1 MSELKGREI
10 FPKPTPPKQTTAS
23 RATGHMDRAARLAK
37 TKKLKVAAAVSGL
50 IATTFFSSLSARAG
64 GTQAHSGVVSA
75 DQQVS
80 RLEQANNGAF
90 FSVGGSVAP
99 PMPGNGG
106 AQTSSGGS

>member
-1 MSELKGREI
+1 MSKQQRRQN
-10 FPKPTPPKQTTAS
+10 FPRPAPPKKPAAPP
-23 RATGHMDRAARLAK
+23 ATGHLDRAARMAK

-50 IATTFFSSLSARAG
+50 IAATFFSGLAAKAG

-80 RLEQANNGAF
+80 RLEQSNNGAF

-99 PMPGNGG
+99 PLPGNGG